1 LLVSPSVN
9 VTTDNE
15 TGGTKMF
22 SINRICLAGAVVSM
36 IAAVLMASG
45 CGVSGGMQRAGEVR
59 VATRLEAGSPKVMV
73 NGPARLLHVDVHGR
87 GSLNVYSVKRAADG
101 SANCANAARS
111 DVHPLR
117 QGASNELNLAV
128 HADEAV
134 CLANTND
141 ADAAP
146 RGADVSWHAR
156 RGSDEPVQTADTD
169 RPSSL

>member
-1 LLVSPSVN
+1 MLVSPSVN

-87 GSLNVYSVKRAADG
+87 GSLSVSEGGNESAGRGDRAESEGRTSHDRLEG
-101 SANCANAARS
+101 
-111 DVHPLR
+111 V
-117 QGASNELNLAV
+117 GASRKL
-128 HADEAV
+128 
-134 CLANTND
+134 
-141 ADAAP
+141 P
-146 RGADVSWHAR
+146 
-156 RGSDEPVQTADTD
+156 
-169 RPSSL
+169 